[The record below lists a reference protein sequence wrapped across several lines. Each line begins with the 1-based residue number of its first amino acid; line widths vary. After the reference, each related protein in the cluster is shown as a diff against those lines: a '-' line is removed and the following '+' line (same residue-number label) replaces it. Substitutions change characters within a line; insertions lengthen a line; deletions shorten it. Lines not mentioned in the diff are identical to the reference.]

1 MTDHFFFISIIII
14 LLIILLFKIYLDR
27 QKAMKNIKYNDYDND
42 NDYDYPDSYKNENNY
57 TKNNYK
63 FEKMLE
69 EINKDTMAKINN
81 AVEQGYIEG
90 FQAMNVEIKD
100 NMNDATNIGNFYS
113 HETNS
118 NSNNNTNDAYKNK
131 KLYNNKHKND
141 NIISY
146 LNKDNSEKLMLFYK
160 PSCPYCSDFMSTW
173 HKIINNLSNNVL
185 YEEIDC
191 EKDYKKANE
200 YKITSVPTIILLVN
214 NEKKMYMGDRNYSDI
229 MVFLKYN
236 GVNLID
242 RTFENFDS
250 TGYSNDTT
258 PTAKSP
264 PNICLNVNFDTKTD
278 IAQDK
283 YMFQIFNENGQ
294 YGYADG
300 GNNPGNIMSP
310 FAAAYST
317 VDSYLSSLPE
327 GANISECAK
336 MYADQIRG
344 FGLCDKPQLDNILKY
359 QTDINNNTANYAV
372 DGTDYSS
379 NNKVITAIKTACK
392 I

>member
-1 MTDHFFFISIIII
+1 MTKHFFFIAIIVI

-27 QKAMKNIKYNDYDND
+27 QKSIKYIKYNDNYE
-42 NDYDYPDSYKNENNY
+42 NDYI
-57 TKNNYK
+57 KNNYK

-69 EINKDTMAKINN
+69 EMNKETMKKINH

-100 NMNDATNIGNFYS
+100 NMDDATNIDNFYK
-113 HETNS
+113 HETNANS
-118 NSNNNTNDAYKNK
+118 NSNDAYNNK
-131 KLYNNKHKND
+131 KSYNNKHKND

-146 LNKDNSEKLMLFYK
+146 LNKGNSEKLILFYK
-160 PSCPYCSDFMSTW
+160 PSCPYCTDFISTW

-242 RTFENFDS
+242 RTFESFDS
-250 TGYSNDTT
+250 TGYSSDTT
-258 PTAKSP
+258 PTDKSP
-264 PNICLNVNFDTKTD
+264 TNNCLNVTFNTETD
-278 IAQDK
+278 IAQDQ
-283 YMFQIFNENGQ
+283 YMFQIFNTDGQ
-294 YGYADG
+294 YGYAKG
-300 GNNPGNIMSP
+300 GYNPDNIMSP
-310 FAAAYST
+310 FNAAYST
-317 VDSYLSSLPE
+317 VDSYLTSLPE

-336 MYADQIRG
+336 MYADQIRS
-344 FGLCDKPQLDNILKY
+344 FGLCDKTQLDNILQY
-359 QTDINNNTANYAV
+359 QNDINNNIATYSV
-372 DGTDYSS
+372 EGTDYSS
-379 NNKVITAIKTACK
+379 NNDVVTAVKNACRL
-392 I
+392 

>member
-1 MTDHFFFISIIII
+1 
-14 LLIILLFKIYLDR
+14 
-27 QKAMKNIKYNDYDND
+27 MKNIKYNDND
-42 NDYDYPDSYKNENNY
+42 NDYPDNYENDY

-69 EINKDTMAKINN
+69 EMNKETMKKINH

-90 FQAMNVEIKD
+90 FQSMNVEIKD
-100 NMNDATNIGNFYS
+100 NMDDSTNISNFYK
-113 HETNS
+113 HENNDNS
-118 NSNNNTNDAYKNK
+118 NSNNNSNSNSNTNSNVNDAYKTKN
-131 KLYNNKHKND
+131 LYNNKHKND

-146 LNKDNSEKLMLFYK
+146 LNKGNSEKLMLFYK

-214 NEKKMYMGDRNYSDI
+214 NEKKMYIGDRNYSDI

-258 PTAKSP
+258 PTAQSP
-264 PNICLNVNFDTKTD
+264 PNMCLNVTFDSETD
-278 IAQDK
+278 IAQDQ
-283 YMFQIFNENGQ
+283 YMYQIFNENGQ
-294 YGYADG
+294 YGYAEG
-300 GNNPGNIMSP
+300 GYNPGNILSP
-310 FAAAYST
+310 FSAAYST
-317 VDSYLSSLPE
+317 VDSYLTSLPE
-327 GANISECAK
+327 GANINECAK
-336 MYADQIRG
+336 MYADQIRS
-344 FGLCDKPQLDNILKY
+344 FGLCDKPKLDNILQY
-359 QTDINNNTANYAV
+359 QNNINNNTATYAV
-372 DGTDYSS
+372 NGTDYSS
-379 NNKVITAIKTACK
+379 NNEVVTGIKKACK
-392 I
+392 L

>member
-1 MTDHFFFISIIII
+1 MTKHFFFIAIIVI

-27 QKAMKNIKYNDYDND
+27 QKSIKYIKYNDNYE
-42 NDYDYPDSYKNENNY
+42 NDYI
-57 TKNNYK
+57 KNNYK

-69 EINKDTMAKINN
+69 EMNKETMKKINH

-100 NMNDATNIGNFYS
+100 NMDDATNIDNFYK
-113 HETNS
+113 HETNANS
-118 NSNNNTNDAYKNK
+118 NSNDAYKNK
-131 KLYNNKHKND
+131 KSYNNKHKND

-146 LNKDNSEKLMLFYK
+146 LNKGNSEKLILFYK
-160 PSCPYCSDFMSTW
+160 PSCPYCTDFISTW

-250 TGYSNDTT
+250 TGYSSDTT
-258 PTAKSP
+258 PTDKSP
-264 PNICLNVNFDTKTD
+264 TNNCLNVTFNTETD
-278 IAQDK
+278 IAQDQ
-283 YMFQIFNENGQ
+283 YMFQIFNTDGQ
-294 YGYADG
+294 YGYAKG
-300 GNNPGNIMSP
+300 GYNPDNIMSP
-310 FAAAYST
+310 FNAAYST
-317 VDSYLSSLPE
+317 IDSYLTSLPE

-336 MYADQIRG
+336 MYADQIRS
-344 FGLCDKPQLDNILKY
+344 FGLCDKPKLDNILQY
-359 QTDINNNTANYAV
+359 QNDINNNIATYSV
-372 DGTDYSS
+372 DDTDYSS
-379 NNKVITAIKTACK
+379 NNDVVTAVKNACRL
-392 I
+392 